1 MKKVVMKL
9 DDLSC
14 PSCMSKIEGA
24 MMQTAGV
31 KSAKVL
37 FNASKVKA
45 EFDENVVNANQL
57 LSKVEKLGYSI
68 QSSKI
73 IASQ

>member
-1 MKKVVMKL
+1 MKKVVIKL

-24 MMQTAGV
+24 MMKTDGV
-31 KSAKVL
+31 KSAQVL

-45 EFDENVVNANQL
+45 EFDENVVNVNQL
-57 LSKVEKLGYSI
+57 LSKVEKLGYSV

-73 IASQ
+73 IAS